1 MRTGS
6 GMVGDQRGELRF
18 EVVSKTKGKL
28 LCTMGWGWS
37 VARGNMLC
45 TNDSGSCWRSRAR
58 SKWVGGGRRSRAKV
72 VRVVS
77 GIVGDQGQNV
87 MQSGLGVV
95 GDQGAKVV
103 GAVSKT
109 NSNMSC

>member
-37 VARGNMLC
+37 VA
-45 TNDSGSCWRSRAR
+45 SFAR
-58 SKWVGGGRRSRAKV
+58 W
-72 VRVVS
+72 VS

-87 MQSGLGVV
+87 MHTGVGVV
-95 GDQGAKVV
+95 GGQGAKVV
-103 GAVSKT
+103 RVVSGNVGIQGQHVMQTGLGVAGDQVATVVGAG
-109 NSNMSC
+109 